1 MDCWTISV
9 TQNMR
14 APIRRIFRLRLMDGR
29 VYFWFGGA
37 FFLSFSCPAHQLGD
51 KKKERKK
58 KKLQIPASW
67 KPWKRSWVH
76 AWWGGTCW
84 RSAHSWW
91 PSICIFRL
99 GPFLTGCK
107 REEKKEDDKY
117 TDVGPTRPSARKSV
131 SGSDDLR
138 KMNGL
143 KLKKGKIS
151 FFPYTRL
158 WSVSKLPAASH
169 LHATNE
175 AHPPS
180 RANRISANGIPTPP
194 EKNIKVRICFDC
206 YPICIFFLFGEFPN
220 FYTTTT
226 TTTTL
231 LEGLNES
238 GESCRLS
245 RCFHQQTIA
254 HNNIKN
260 IYV

>member
-143 KLKKGKIS
+143 KLKKKAKFP
-151 FFPYTRL
+151 FFPIRDCDQFQSCQQHL
-158 WSVSKLPAASH
+158 ICMRQMRPIRPAEPTAS
-169 LHATNE
+169 L
-175 AHPPS
+175 
-180 RANRISANGIPTPP
+180 RMGFQLRQ
-194 EKNIKVRICFDC
+194 KK
-206 YPICIFFLFGEFPN
+206 
-220 FYTTTT
+220 
-226 TTTTL
+226 TL
-231 LEGLNES
+231 
-238 GESCRLS
+238 
-245 RCFHQQTIA
+245 
-254 HNNIKN
+254 K
-260 IYV
+260 